1 MNEALTAEVIRN
13 NINAKDNHWIYRSL
27 LVLRKAQIEDAK
39 LFRKSL
45 TESTGDRVENRNSAG
60 YWLEWITEGHLNRS
74 SDIFDVTKAQEDREL
89 DLMKR
94 NLSREHLDNAVALLT
109 NPHVSDCIANYVN
122 VGTFKTTPDLDT
134 VA

>member
-1 MNEALTAEVIRN
+1 MNQVLTAEVIRN
-13 NINAKDNHWIYRSL
+13 NVNAKDNHWIYRSL

-74 SDIFDVTKAQEDREL
+74 SDLNDVTKAQVAEPSF
-89 DLMKR
+89 MKR

-109 NPHVSDCIANYVN
+109 NPCVSDCIANYVN
-122 VGTFKTTPDLDT
+122 MGKFKTTQDLDT